1 MLIAN
6 FTNYGEEIT
15 VDGLWQYDYGQRC
28 GRWFKWTGYGISA

>member
-15 VDGLWQYDYGQRC
+15 VRKLLLMFLIRS
-28 GRWFKWTGYGISA
+28 RTK